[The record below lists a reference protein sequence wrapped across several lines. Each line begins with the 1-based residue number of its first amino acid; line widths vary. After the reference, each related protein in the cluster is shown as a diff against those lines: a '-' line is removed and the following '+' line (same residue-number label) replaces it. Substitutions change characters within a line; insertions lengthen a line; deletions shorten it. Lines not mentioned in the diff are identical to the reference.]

1 MPVTTQRRPST
12 GQIGGARDAW
22 EYFGTPESTM
32 PSYDGIGSITRK
44 GVTGFRYLQAGAG
57 VGSF

>member
-1 MPVTTQRRPST
+1 MMVGEDFQS
-12 GQIGGARDAW
+12 
-22 EYFGTPESTM
+22 PESTM

-44 GVTGFRYLQAGAG
+44 GFTGFRYLQAGAG